1 MANELVKTEV
11 QKLGA
16 MLGSEAVKNRFNEIL
31 GKKSAGFIS
40 SVLSVV
46 KNNKMFEKVD
56 AGSVLNS
63 AAIAASLDL
72 PVNPNLGFSA
82 LIPYGNQC
90 QFQIMTKGLTELCLR
105 SGQVKNI
112 VNEIVY
118 EGQLVKKNKF
128 TGEYEFDEDGKTSD
142 KVIGY
147 MAHVSLVN
155 GFAKTMYMTVDEV
168 KAHAQKFSQT
178 YRKGYGVWRDSF
190 DSMALK
196 SVLKLLL
203 SKYIPKS
210 ISYQLQQA
218 VTYDQAVVNGSFVDG
233 GIETL
238 EASYEDNKN
247 PQSARKEMMSDLVN
261 DAEDAEVVD
270 G

>member
-1 MANELVKTEV
+1 MANDLVKTEV
-11 QKLGA
+11 QKLGT
-16 MLGSEAVKNRFNEIL
+16 MLNSDAVKNRFNEIL

-72 PVNPNLGFSA
+72 PVNPNLGFSV

-90 QFQIMTKGLTELCLR
+90 QFQVMTKGLTELCQR
-105 SGQVKNI
+105 SGQIKNI

-118 EGQLVKKNKF
+118 DGQLIKKNKF
-128 TGEYEFDEDGKTSD
+128 TGEYEFDEDAKKSD
-142 KVIGY
+142 TIVGY
-147 MAHVSLVN
+147 MAYVKLVN
-155 GFAKTMYMTVDEV
+155 GFEKTMYMTVDEV

-178 YRKGYGVWRDSF
+178 YRKGYGVWKDQF
-190 DSMALK
+190 DAMALK
-196 SVLKLLL
+196 TVLKTLL
-203 SKYIPKS
+203 SKYVPKS

-218 VTYDQAVVNGSFVDG
+218 VMFDQSVVNGSFADG
-233 GIETL
+233 GVDNL
-238 EASYEDNKN
+238 EASYEDNPN
-247 PQSARKEMMSDLVN
+247 SPEARKQAMEDLVN
-261 DAEDAEVVD
+261 GAEDAQVVE
-270 G
+270 